1 MLVRFSALEVP
12 LLQKLS
18 EAVTSVWCWGYQAT
32 ILSKCVVLYLMSV
45 CCCVILYQCVLL
57 YYILSVHVVISYRC
71 LLCYILSVCVVLN
84 FLQMQRLPCL
94 PSSNILLDT
103 LTGRDE
109 MIGFEDVLNGETKI
123 IHIHTHTHT
132 HTHTHICTVGKQT
145 VNHYLHQQGRQSRA
159 VLVAAVMFSFFPF
172 FFFFSFFFF
181 TLVFLQ
187 GMYKDVRMLLAHW
200 LAHTLTCTPIS
211 HAHRGMHAYMHA
223 HTYRHM
229 HSRTHMHLEFSYS

>member
-1 MLVRFSALEVP
+1 
-12 LLQKLS
+12 
-18 EAVTSVWCWGYQAT
+18 
-32 ILSKCVVLYLMSV
+32 MSV

-132 HTHTHICTVGKQT
+132 HMHSRQTNSKPLPTLVGQAE
-145 VNHYLHQQGRQSRA
+145 QSCARGCSD
-159 VLVAAVMFSFFPF
+159 VLFFSLFFFFPF
-172 FFFFSFFFF
+172 FFYSGFSAR
-181 TLVFLQ
+181 
-187 GMYKDVRMLLAHW
+187 DV
-200 LAHTLTCTPIS
+200 
-211 HAHRGMHAYMHA
+211 
-223 HTYRHM
+223 
-229 HSRTHMHLEFSYS
+229 